1 MRYVLFLFTFT
12 DGENEEEKGEVTCQR
27 LPTGRCQQRQ
37 ESNPEPLVE
46 IIMLENT
53 SFILI

>member
-12 DGENEEEKGEVTCQR
+12 NEENKEEKDEVTCR
-27 LPTGRCQQRQ
+27 SLPTGRCQQRQ